1 MVAATDVQKGCCS
14 LLEQHC
20 KFDYSS
26 YSFFFC
32 AICGYVGR
40 LQLGPDRK
48 ILAFVDIDLVFCVPS
63 NRAT

>member
-1 MVAATDVQKGCCS
+1 MYRKDVVICW
-14 LLEQHC
+14 
-20 KFDYSS
+20 SS
-26 YSFFFC
+26 TVNLTIAHIPFFFC
-32 AICGYVGR
+32 AMCGYVGR